1 MIVASKQKGE
11 TDRRLAP
18 YEPTLRRILRFESY
32 RFLSEDTGAIAV
44 PGKGVLSLGS
54 GHQLEL
60 ETEQTGEGTRRVR
73 IRWTAGNRVL
83 MNTGLS
89 LRPGVPAVLGG
100 PPWGMLIRKA
110 AGWWCGRLRGRPG
123 AESDALTK
131 RRPRRSYAVVGASLL
146 AIERREACFYTTS

>member
-1 MIVASKQKGE
+1 MKTIRLLSTLLFLAAMSSADAVAATGRDGDQASFRAIMIVASKQKGE

-100 PPWGMLIRKA
+100 PPWGDKGDVSAMIVIVR
-110 AGWWCGRLRGRPG
+110 
-123 AESDALTK
+123 
-131 RRPRRSYAVVGASLL
+131 
-146 AIERREACFYTTS
+146 